1 MPALPR
7 RDRTSKAL
15 IFIMP
20 PKNTAAHN
28 NQRSWAPGPGSTRP
42 QLSLIQR
49 HFLFFFPASG
59 WVYLCS
65 SEFTAVWASIFV
77 YSVSARASKL
87 EDTLAPAKLQVS
99 WTPTVIMFSHR
110 FLSVWIF
117 NALSILFYYFIL
129 AGSGGGGMT
138 LPVFDWRQLAGCTYT
153 VA

>member
-7 RDRTSKAL
+7 WDRTSKAL

-28 NQRSWAPGPGSTRP
+28 NQRSWAPRPRSTRP
-42 QLSLIQR
+42 RLSLIQR
-49 HFLFFFPASG
+49 YFLFFFPASG

-65 SEFTAVWASIFV
+65 SEFTVVWANIFV

-99 WTPTVIMFSHR
+99 WTPAVIMFSHP
-110 FLSVWIF
+110 FLSVCFF
-117 NALSILFYYFIL
+117 NAFSIVLLFSFQQ
-129 AGSGGGGMT
+129 GQGGVT
-138 LPVFDWRQLAGCTYT
+138 LPVFDWWELAGCSCT